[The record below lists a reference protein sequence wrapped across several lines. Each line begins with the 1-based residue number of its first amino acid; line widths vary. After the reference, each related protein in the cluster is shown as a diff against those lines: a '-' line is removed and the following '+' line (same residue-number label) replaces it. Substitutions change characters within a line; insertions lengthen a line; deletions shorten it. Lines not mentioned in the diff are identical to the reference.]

1 MIILLILF
9 EQMSGVCKF
18 TLNIVFE
25 DIFMVSPQIE
35 EVADSI
41 YHDNARG
48 CFRRHHILCLYLIV
62 VGVRIGIEAYSH
74 GKMCLAWQHK
84 CLENHFI
91 TLTRKWGIGNG
102 GIGASLFGIFFDRF
116 PTLLKTVV
124 AGKRHLGKHGVG
136 K

>member
-1 MIILLILF
+1 
-9 EQMSGVCKF
+9 MSGVCKF
-18 TLNIVFE
+18 ALNIVFE

-74 GKMCLAWQHK
+74 GKMGLSWQHK
-84 CLENHFI
+84 SLEHHILAF
-91 TLTRKWGIGNG
+91 TRKWGIGNG
-102 GIGASLFGIFFDRF
+102 CIGASLFEY
-116 PTLLKTVV
+116 LLIGSPPCLKPS
-124 AGKRHLGKHGVG
+124 
-136 K
+136 